1 MSGPELLP
9 ASPAR
14 VERRKS
20 CPRYEFAGGVWIILA
35 DSAQTGGHIANLE
48 AIYSRGGGLPS
59 LIRQHE
65 AEFAYV
71 IAGLVRVS
79 VGQKSDTV
87 AHPGALI
94 YVPRGVR
101 RRLTAEVDDTRI
113 YYGLVPA
120 GSEALIVK
128 LGLPT
133 KRLSMAFKDRPV
145 DASTAAIFGID
156 LATDA

>member
-1 MSGPELLP
+1 MSDPERLP
-9 ASPAR
+9 GSPAR
-14 VERRKS
+14 VERRER
-20 CPRYEFAGGVWIILA
+20 CPRYEFAGGVWIVLA

-59 LIRQHE
+59 MIRQNE

-79 VGQKSDTV
+79 IGEESDMV
-87 AHPGALI
+87 AQPGALI
-94 YVPRGVR
+94 YVPRGMR

-128 LGLPT
+128 LGSPT
-133 KRLSMAFKDRPV
+133 KLLSMAFEDRPV
-145 DASTAAIFGID
+145 DASTAAIFGIALSAD
-156 LATDA
+156 H

>member
-1 MSGPELLP
+1 VSDPELLP
-9 ASPAR
+9 ASPGR
-14 VERRKS
+14 VERRES

-59 LIRQHE
+59 LIRRHE

-71 IAGLVRVS
+71 IAGQVRVS
-79 VGQKSDTV
+79 IGEKADTV
-87 AHPGALI
+87 AQPGALI

-101 RRLTAEVDDTRI
+101 RRLTAEVDDTRM

-133 KRLSMAFKDRPV
+133 KRLSMAFEDRPI
-145 DASTAAIFGID
+145 DASTAAIFGIA
-156 LATDA
+156 LATDT

>member
-1 MSGPELLP
+1 VSEAEVLP

-14 VERRKS
+14 IERREC

-79 VGQKSDTV
+79 VGGKSDTV
-87 AHPGALI
+87 AQPGALI

-101 RRLTAEVDDTRI
+101 RRLRAEVDDTRI
-113 YYGLVPA
+113 YYGLVPS
-120 GSEALIVK
+120 GSEALIVR

-133 KRLSMAFKDRPV
+133 KRLSMPFQDRPV
-145 DASTAAIFGID
+145 DASAAAIFGIE
-156 LATDA
+156 LATDT

>member
-1 MSGPELLP
+1 VSDPELLP

-14 VERRKS
+14 VERREN

-35 DSAQTGGHIANLE
+35 DSVQTGGHIANLE

-59 LIRQHE
+59 LIRQKE

-79 VGQKSDTV
+79 VGERSDEL
-87 AHPGALI
+87 AQPGALI

-101 RRLTAEVDDTRI
+101 RRLTAEVDNTRI

-128 LGLPT
+128 LGSPT
-133 KRLSMAFKDRPV
+133 TRLSMAFEDRPV
-145 DASTAAIFGID
+145 DAATAAIFGI
-156 LATDA
+156 AVQNAP

>member
-1 MSGPELLP
+1 MSDPELLP
-9 ASPAR
+9 GSPAR
-14 VERRKS
+14 VERREC

-59 LIRQHE
+59 LTRQHE

-71 IAGLVRVS
+71 LAGLVRVS
-79 VGQKSDTV
+79 VGDNSDTV
-87 AHPGALI
+87 AQPGALI

-113 YYGLVPA
+113 YYGHVPA

-133 KRLSMAFKDRPV
+133 KRLSMAFEDRPV
-145 DASTAAIFGID
+145 DAEMAAVFGIA
-156 LATDA
+156 LTTDT

>member
-1 MSGPELLP
+1 MSDPVLLP

-14 VERRKS
+14 IERRES

-35 DSAQTGGHIANLE
+35 DSGQSGGNIANLE

-59 LIRQHE
+59 LVRQHE

-79 VGQKSDTV
+79 VGEKADAV
-87 AHPGALI
+87 AQPGALI
-94 YVPRGVR
+94 YAPRGVR
-101 RRLTAEVDDTRI
+101 RRLIAEVDDTRI

-128 LGLPT
+128 LGSPT
-133 KRLSMAFKDRPV
+133 RRLSMAFEERPV
-145 DASTAAIFGID
+145 DASTAAIFGIA
-156 LATDA
+156 LAADH

>member
-1 MSGPELLP
+1 MSEPQPLP
-9 ASPAR
+9 ASAAR
-14 VERRKS
+14 VERRES

-59 LIRQHE
+59 LVRQHE

-71 IAGLVRVS
+71 IAGRVRVS
-79 VGQKSDTV
+79 VGEQLDTM
-87 AHPGALI
+87 ASPGALI

-120 GSEALIVK
+120 GSEALIVQ

-133 KRLSMAFKDRPV
+133 KRLSMAFEGWSV
-145 DASTAAIFGID
+145 DASSAAIFGIALTAD
-156 LATDA
+156 N

>member
-1 MSGPELLP
+1 MSDPELLP

-14 VERRKS
+14 VERRES

-35 DSAQTGGHIANLE
+35 DAAQTGGHIANLE
-48 AIYSRGGGLPS
+48 AIYSRGGGLPY

-79 VGQKSDTV
+79 VGEKSDTL

-128 LGLPT
+128 LGMPT
-133 KRLSMAFKDRPV
+133 KRLSMVFEEGAL
-145 DASTAAIFGID
+145 DASTAAIFGIA
-156 LATDA
+156 LATDT

>member
-1 MSGPELLP
+1 MSEPELLP

-14 VERRKS
+14 VERRER

-79 VGQKSDTV
+79 VGEKSDTV
-87 AHPGALI
+87 AQPGALI

-101 RRLTAEVDDTRI
+101 RRLRAEVDDTRI

-133 KRLSMAFKDRPV
+133 KRLSMAFEDRPV
-145 DASTAAIFGID
+145 DASAAALFGIE
-156 LATDA
+156 LATNT

>member
-1 MSGPELLP
+1 MSDPELLP
-9 ASPAR
+9 GSPAH
-14 VERRKS
+14 VERRES

-71 IAGLVRVS
+71 LAGRVRVS
-79 VGQKSDTV
+79 VGEKPDTM
-87 AHPGALI
+87 AQPGALI

-120 GSEALIVK
+120 GSEALVVK

-133 KRLSMAFKDRPV
+133 TRLSMAFEDRPV
-145 DASTAAIFGID
+145 DASIAAIFGI
-156 LATDA
+156 AFAAGT

>member
-1 MSGPELLP
+1 MSDPELLP

-14 VERRKS
+14 VERRES

-71 IAGLVRVS
+71 ISGRVRVS
-79 VGQKSDTV
+79 VGEKSDTV
-87 AHPGALI
+87 AQPGALI
-94 YVPRGVR
+94 YVPRGMR

-133 KRLSMAFKDRPV
+133 KRLSMAFEDRPV
-145 DASTAAIFGID
+145 DAQTAAIFGIV
-156 LATDA
+156 LAIDT

>member
-1 MSGPELLP
+1 VNYSELLP

-14 VERRKS
+14 VERREI

-48 AIYSRGGGLPS
+48 AIYSSGGGLPS

-79 VGQKSDTV
+79 VGEKLNTLAQ
-87 AHPGALI
+87 PGALI

-101 RRLTAEVDDTRI
+101 RRLTAEIDDTRI

-120 GSEALIVK
+120 GSEALVVK
-128 LGLPT
+128 LGVPT
-133 KRLSMAFKDRPV
+133 ERLSMAFEDRPV
-145 DASTAAIFGID
+145 DASTAATFGIVLD
-156 LATDA
+156 TRT

>member
-1 MSGPELLP
+1 MNYSELLP

-14 VERRKS
+14 VERREI

-48 AIYSRGGGLPS
+48 AIYSSGGGLPS

-79 VGQKSDTV
+79 VGEKLNTLAQ
-87 AHPGALI
+87 PGALI

-101 RRLTAEVDDTRI
+101 RRLTAEIDDTRI

-120 GSEALIVK
+120 GSEALVVK
-128 LGLPT
+128 LGVPT
-133 KRLSMAFKDRPV
+133 ERLSMAFEDRPV
-145 DASTAAIFGID
+145 DASTAATFGIVLD
-156 LATDA
+156 TRT

>member
-1 MSGPELLP
+1 VSDPELLP
-9 ASPAR
+9 TSPAR
-14 VERRKS
+14 VERRET

-35 DSAQTGGHIANLE
+35 DSAQTGGNIANLE

-59 LIRQHE
+59 LIRQRD

-79 VGQKSDTV
+79 VGEKPDMV
-87 AHPGALI
+87 AQPGALI

-133 KRLSMAFKDRPV
+133 KRLSMAFENRPV
-145 DASTAAIFGID
+145 DASTAAIFGIE
-156 LATDA
+156 LATNT

>member
-1 MSGPELLP
+1 MSAPEPLP

-14 VERRKS
+14 VERRES

-35 DSAQTGGHIANLE
+35 DSRQTRGHIANLE
-48 AIYSRGGGLPS
+48 AIYSHGGGLPS
-59 LIRQHE
+59 LIRQNE

-79 VGQKSDTV
+79 VGGEPDTV
-87 AHPGALI
+87 AQPGALI

-128 LGLPT
+128 LGFPT
-133 KRLSMAFKDRPV
+133 KRLSMAFEERRV
-145 DASTAAIFGID
+145 DPSIAATFGIA
-156 LATDA
+156 LAIDT

>member
-1 MSGPELLP
+1 VSDPELLP

-14 VERRKS
+14 VERRES

-35 DSAQTGGHIANLE
+35 DSDQTGGHITNLE

-79 VGQKSDTV
+79 VGEKSD
-87 AHPGALI
+87 AMAQPGALI

-128 LGLPT
+128 LGFPT
-133 KRLSMAFKDRPV
+133 KRLSMAFEDRPV
-145 DASTAAIFGID
+145 DASTAAIFGIA
-156 LATDA
+156 LATDT

>member
-1 MSGPELLP
+1 VNNPELLP

-14 VERRKS
+14 VERRER

-35 DSAQTGGHIANLE
+35 DSVQTGGHIANLE

-71 IAGLVRVS
+71 IAGLVRVC
-79 VGQKSDTV
+79 VGENPDTV
-87 AHPGALI
+87 AQPGALI

-120 GSEALIVK
+120 GSEALIVE
-128 LGLPT
+128 LGVPT
-133 KRLSMAFKDRPV
+133 KRLSMAFEDRPV
-145 DASTAAIFGID
+145 DASTAAMFGIA
-156 LATDA
+156 LATDT

>member
-1 MSGPELLP
+1 MSEPELLP
-9 ASPAR
+9 ASPPR
-14 VERRKS
+14 VERRED

-35 DSAQTGGHIANLE
+35 DSGQTGGNIANLE

-59 LIRQHE
+59 LIRKRD

-79 VGQKSDTV
+79 IGEKPDTV
-87 AHPGALI
+87 ARPGALI

-133 KRLSMAFKDRPV
+133 KRLSMAFEDRPV
-145 DASTAAIFGID
+145 DASTAASFGID
-156 LATDA
+156 IATNT

>member
-1 MSGPELLP
+1 VSAPEVLP

-14 VERRKS
+14 VERRES

-48 AIYSRGGGLPS
+48 AIYSRGGGLP
-59 LIRQHE
+59 LLCRQHE

-79 VGQKSDTV
+79 VGETSDTV
-87 AHPGALI
+87 AQPGALI

-128 LGLPT
+128 LGVPT
-133 KRLSMAFKDRPV
+133 RKLSMAFEDRPV
-145 DASTAAIFGID
+145 DATTAAMFGVS
-156 LATDA
+156 LATDT

>member
-1 MSGPELLP
+1 MNNPELLP

-14 VERRKS
+14 VERRER

-35 DSAQTGGHIANLE
+35 DSVQTGGHIANLE

-71 IAGLVRVS
+71 IAGLVRVC
-79 VGQKSDTV
+79 VGENPDTV
-87 AHPGALI
+87 AQPGALI

-120 GSEALIVK
+120 GSEALIVE
-128 LGLPT
+128 LGVPT
-133 KRLSMAFKDRPV
+133 KRLSMAFEDRPV
-145 DASTAAIFGID
+145 DASTAAMFGIA
-156 LATDA
+156 LATDT

>member
-1 MSGPELLP
+1 M
-9 ASPAR
+9 
-14 VERRKS
+14 
-20 CPRYEFAGGVWIILA
+20 WIILA

-48 AIYSRGGGLPS
+48 AIYARGGGLPS
-59 LIRQHE
+59 LIRRHE

-71 IAGLVRVS
+71 IAGVVRVS
-79 VGQKSDTV
+79 VGEESDTV
-87 AHPGALI
+87 AQPGALI
-94 YVPRGVR
+94 YVPRGMR

-133 KRLSMAFKDRPV
+133 ERLSMTFEDRPV
-145 DASTAAIFGID
+145 DASTAAIFGIA
-156 LATDA
+156 LAADP

>member
-1 MSGPELLP
+1 MSDSELLP

-14 VERRKS
+14 VERRES

-35 DSAQTGGHIANLE
+35 DFAQTGGHIANLE

-79 VGQKSDTV
+79 VGENSDKV
-87 AHPGALI
+87 AQPGALI

-133 KRLSMAFKDRPV
+133 KRLSMAFEDRPV
-145 DASTAAIFGID
+145 DASAAAIFGIE
-156 LATDA
+156 LAADT

>member
-1 MSGPELLP
+1 
-9 ASPAR
+9 
-14 VERRKS
+14 
-20 CPRYEFAGGVWIILA
+20 VWIILA

-71 IAGLVRVS
+71 ISGRVRVS
-79 VGQKSDTV
+79 VGEKSDTV
-87 AHPGALI
+87 AQPGALI
-94 YVPRGVR
+94 YVPRGMR

-133 KRLSMAFKDRPV
+133 ERLSMTFEDRPV
-145 DASTAAIFGID
+145 DASTAAIFGIA
-156 LATDA
+156 LAADP

>member
-1 MSGPELLP
+1 MSDPQPLP
-9 ASPAR
+9 GSPAR
-14 VERRKS
+14 VERRES

-71 IAGLVRVS
+71 IAGRVRVS
-79 VGQKSDTV
+79 VGEKSDMV
-87 AHPGALI
+87 AQPGALI
-94 YVPRGVR
+94 YVPHGAR

-133 KRLSMAFKDRPV
+133 KRLSMAFEDRPV
-145 DASTAAIFGID
+145 DAQTAAIFGIV
-156 LATDA
+156 LAIDT

>member
-1 MSGPELLP
+1 MSDPELLP

-14 VERRKS
+14 VERRES

-35 DSAQTGGHIANLE
+35 DSAQTGGHIANME

-79 VGQKSDTV
+79 VGDKPDTV
-87 AHPGALI
+87 AQPGALV
-94 YVPRGVR
+94 YVPRGAR

-133 KRLSMAFKDRPV
+133 KRLSLAFEDQPI
-145 DASTAAIFGID
+145 DAATAAIFGIA
-156 LATDA
+156 LA

>member
-1 MSGPELLP
+1 MSDPERLP
-9 ASPAR
+9 GSPAR
-14 VERRKS
+14 VERREN

-79 VGQKSDTV
+79 VGEKSDTV
-87 AHPGALI
+87 AQPGALI

-120 GSEALIVK
+120 GGEALIVK

-133 KRLSMAFKDRPV
+133 RRLSMAFEDRPV

-156 LATDA
+156 LETDT

>member
-1 MSGPELLP
+1 
-9 ASPAR
+9 
-14 VERRKS
+14 
-20 CPRYEFAGGVWIILA
+20 VWIILA

-59 LIRQHE
+59 LVRQHE

-79 VGQKSDTV
+79 VGEQSDTL
-87 AHPGALI
+87 AQPGALI

-133 KRLSMAFKDRPV
+133 KRLSMAFEDRPV
-145 DASTAAIFGID
+145 DASTAAMFGIA
-156 LATDA
+156 LARDN

>member
-1 MSGPELLP
+1 MSDPELLP

-14 VERRKS
+14 VERRER

-79 VGQKSDTV
+79 VGEKSDTL

-133 KRLSMAFKDRPV
+133 KRLSMAFEDRPV
-145 DASTAAIFGID
+145 DASTAAIFGIA
-156 LATDA
+156 LATDT

>member
-1 MSGPELLP
+1 MSDPELSP

-14 VERRKS
+14 VERRET

-79 VGQKSDTV
+79 VGEKLDTV
-87 AHPGALI
+87 AQPGALV

-120 GSEALIVK
+120 GSEAIIAK

-133 KRLSMAFKDRPV
+133 KRLSLTFEDRPI
-145 DASTAAIFGID
+145 DASIAAIFGIS
-156 LATDA
+156 LATDS

>member
-1 MSGPELLP
+1 VSDPEPSP

-14 VERRKS
+14 VERRER
-20 CPRYEFAGGVWIILA
+20 CPRYEFAGGVWIVLA

-48 AIYSRGGGLPS
+48 SIYSRGGGLPS

-79 VGQKSDTV
+79 VGEETDSV
-87 AHPGALI
+87 AKPGALI

-120 GSEALIVK
+120 GSEALIVR
-128 LGLPT
+128 LGSPT
-133 KRLSMAFKDRPV
+133 KRLSMPFADRPV
-145 DASTAAIFGID
+145 DASNAAIFGIA
-156 LATDA
+156 LAADN